1 MISRDF
7 KIFQWIFRDFKR
19 FHGIEILRDLK
30 SFQGIL
36 MDFKGFK
43 VIEMGLGGFKGIS

>member
-1 MISRDF
+1 MLG
-7 KIFQWIFRDFKR
+7 DFKR

-43 VIEMGLGGFKGIS
+43 GIEMDLGGFKGIS